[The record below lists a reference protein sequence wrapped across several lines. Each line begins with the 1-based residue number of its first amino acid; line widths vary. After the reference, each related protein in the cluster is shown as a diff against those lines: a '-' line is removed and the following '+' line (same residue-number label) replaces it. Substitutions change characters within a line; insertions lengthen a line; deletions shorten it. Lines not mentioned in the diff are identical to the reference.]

1 MGLFLNIH
9 SGQQSPK
16 SAMTGEGVCLA
27 TRKETWLSI
36 CHMDSWHCRDPTNMK
51 GEKCRLLAWHRS
63 PPDRFCLVGEL
74 LRRKESVLLFLSNI
88 GYLYQVDKIGVVIYI
103 FVLAHLLLR
112 IQCFSSMFSFFL
124 IIFCILEISA
134 PLICYI
140 GCTFS
145 LHFSFVLKFCSGQI
159 ICHADILNF
168 HVIRS
173 VVLLELLGVIL
184 CLERPFL
191 SQRDKILILPGSLL
205 LILCES
211 LGI

>member
-1 MGLFLNIH
+1 
-9 SGQQSPK
+9 
-16 SAMTGEGVCLA
+16 
-27 TRKETWLSI
+27 
-36 CHMDSWHCRDPTNMK
+36 
-51 GEKCRLLAWHRS
+51 
-63 PPDRFCLVGEL
+63 
-74 LRRKESVLLFLSNI
+74 
-88 GYLYQVDKIGVVIYI
+88 
-103 FVLAHLLLR
+103 
-112 IQCFSSMFSFFL
+112 MFSFFL
-124 IIFCILEISA
+124 LFFLYIRNIN

-191 SQRDKILILPGSLL
+191 SQHDKNSHPSRVFVVDFVWIFRDLTFFSFQMFEKRSCISLL
-205 LILCES
+205 QSKWLNKWMKIRFGACQIFSHFLPLRWIQSKE
-211 LGI
+211 GIEKGPQRLHIPPIFVTSSK